1 MKILLVFTPY
11 NQEMGTVEISKKLGF
26 HKATVS
32 RILLALIRYG
42 FLQQNPQTK
51 KFMLGPSITSLGWTI
66 NHFLNTNLVHIAK
79 PYIDE
84 LRNTLKETIVLE
96 VLAGKST
103 VMAYIAEG
111 PQRVRIAGTIGDR
124 IPIHAAAG
132 AKAILAFSSPE
143 VRDNFIINGAMP
155 RFTPNTITDPE
166 MFQLQLQDIRRQ
178 GFSFDNEEIDI
189 GINAVGAPI
198 FNYEEKPVAA
208 VVLAGPS
215 PRVTWDSDSPIVA
228 RLKDTAA
235 RISAQL
241 HYNGE
246 SKL

>member
-1 MKILLVFTPY
+1 MEILLAFTPY
-11 NQEMGTVEISKKLGF
+11 NQELGTVEISKKLGF

-32 RILLALIRYG
+32 RILLILYKYD

-51 KFMLGPSITSLGWTI
+51 KFMLGPSITNLGWAS

-84 LRNTLKETIVLE
+84 LRNILKETIVLE
-96 VLAGKST
+96 ALAGKT
-103 VMAYIAEG
+103 TIMAYIAEG

-132 AKAILAFSSPE
+132 AKAILAFSPPE
-143 VRDNFIINGAMP
+143 VRDSFINDGAMP
-155 RFTPNTITDPE
+155 RYTPNTITDPE
-166 MFQLQLQDIRRQ
+166 IFQRQLEDIRRQ

-208 VVLAGPS
+208 VVVAGPS

-228 RLKDTAA
+228 RLKETAA
-235 RISAQL
+235 QISAQL

-246 SKL
+246 SEL

>member
-1 MKILLVFTPY
+1 
-11 NQEMGTVEISKKLGF
+11 
-26 HKATVS
+26 
-32 RILLALIRYG
+32 
-42 FLQQNPQTK
+42 
-51 KFMLGPSITSLGWTI
+51 MLGPAITSLGWAV

-84 LRNTLKETIVLE
+84 LRNTLTETVVLE
-96 VLAGKST
+96 VLAGKGT
-103 VMAYIAEG
+103 VMAYVAEG

-132 AKAILAFSSPE
+132 AKAILAFSPPE
-143 VRDNFIINGAMP
+143 VTDSLLNGTMP
-155 RFTPNTITDPE
+155 RYTPNTITDPE
-166 MFQLQLQDIRRQ
+166 MFQRQLQVIRQQ
-178 GFSFDNEEIDI
+178 GFAFDNEEIDI

-198 FNYEEKPVAA
+198 FNYEEKPVAS
-208 VVLAGPS
+208 VVVAGPS

-228 RLKDTAA
+228 PLKDTAA
-235 RISAQL
+235 QISAQL